1 MSACVIN
8 AGHTHEEVAEEVA
21 RLRKDPECGLVEVA
35 SYNSAAQIVLAGSRA
50 GVFFASERLTEL
62 GIAAR
67 AADLPIA
74 CDAPCLA
81 SCTV

>member
-1 MSACVIN
+1 MSALIIN
-8 AGHTHEEVAEEVA
+8 PGHTHDEVTAEVE
-21 RLRKDPECGLVEVA
+21 RMRKEPDCGLVEVA

-50 GVFFASERLTEL
+50 GVLCASDRLTEL

-74 CDAPCLA
+74 WA
-81 SCTV
+81 SSHCIY